1 MTQAAIHLRI
11 TDILS
16 PDRFSRVD
24 ESSLRVV
31 LFTLLNLHAQS
42 DDIVKSD
49 CNVPGEFIM
58 GRFGL
63 AMKILF
69 NGGVAKQV
77 AEFLANSPAELPAPT
92 EPPKPVAPPKP
103 KAKRS
108 DAVTLLSALQR
119 EARLVD
125 FLQEPI
131 AEFTDAQVGAAVR
144 EVHRGCKEVVD
155 RMFSPVPVVSEPEDS
170 IVEVPDP
177 ASGQWRLAG
186 NVGQLTEAV
195 SGKLVHH
202 GWNATQCE
210 VPKWTGSED
219 AINVIAAAEV
229 QVS

>member
-1 MTQAAIHLRI
+1 
-11 TDILS
+11 
-16 PDRFSRVD
+16 
-24 ESSLRVV
+24 
-31 LFTLLNLHAQS
+31 
-42 DDIVKSD
+42 
-49 CNVPGEFIM
+49 M

-69 NGGVAKQV
+69 NGSVAQQV
-77 AEFLANSPAELPAPT
+77 AEFLADSPGELPAPA
-92 EPPKPVAPPKP
+92 EPSKPVAPPKP

-119 EARLVD
+119 DARLVD

-131 AEFTDAQVGAAVR
+131 SEFTDAQVGAAVR

-155 RMFSPVPVVSEPEDS
+155 RMFSPAPVVSEQEDS
-170 IVEVPDP
+170 TIDVPDP
-177 ASGQWRLAG
+177 ASGQWRLTG
-186 NVGQLTEAV
+186 NVGQLSDSV

-202 GWNATQCE
+202 GWTATQCE